1 MFPELLVT
9 GNGVGLE
16 SQRGSGIPDGVGA
29 ARALSTLGR
38 LQLTNV
44 EHLKNV
50 KTKKRSLAGSG

>member
-1 MFPELLVT
+1 
-9 GNGVGLE
+9 
-16 SQRGSGIPDGVGA
+16 VGA